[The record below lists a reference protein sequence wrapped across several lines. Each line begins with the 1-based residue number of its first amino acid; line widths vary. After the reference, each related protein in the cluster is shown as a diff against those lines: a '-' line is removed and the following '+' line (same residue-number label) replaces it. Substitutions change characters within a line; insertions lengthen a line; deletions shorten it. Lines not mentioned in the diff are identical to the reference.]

1 MLNPEL
7 FFLQESPSL
16 LSPLRLLLAC
26 FPYQAFA
33 SDPSNISF
41 DEVLNP
47 ELVSEFVQLELAELA
62 EMEAQIDEAEE
73 EELWSLTITAQ
84 LKHMQVCEG

>member
-1 MLNPEL
+1 M
-7 FFLQESPSL
+7 
-16 LSPLRLLLAC
+16 
-26 FPYQAFA
+26 
-33 SDPSNISF
+33 
-41 DEVLNP
+41 
-47 ELVSEFVQLELAELA
+47 QLELAELA